1 MYLDTAA
8 AATGEIM
15 YELID
20 TLGVEVDLEM
30 ATCIYT
36 ALYTDCGSFKYSNTM
51 PKTMR
56 IAAAL
61 LEIGVKPNEIS
72 DSMEIKPRSNIEMLT
87 KVLETLTFDADGKI
101 AYISINNEMYDKDV
115 DTDTF
120 ISYPRYI
127 EGVEVAIMFKA
138 VEKAV
143 TRVSM
148 RSRNLDVSE
157 IAITFGGGGHLRA
170 AGCTIEGKISMTS
183 GILNVLKPCGMTS
196 HDVVG
201 FLRRTLQTKK
211 IGHGG
216 TLDPDAAGVL
226 PVFIG
231 TATRLLEYAVEGR
244 KNYRAELKFGIK
256 TDTGDDSGTIIA
268 SSEVRV
274 VTEAEIQE
282 TLQKFIGEQKQI
294 PPMYSAIK
302 KDGQK
307 LYQLARQGIEVERE
321 ARSITIDALELLHKT
336 GTSLT
341 LDIVCSKGTY
351 VRTLLED
358 IAAELGMCG
367 TMSFLLRKQVGDFYL
382 SEAKT
387 LEEIAPYAYL
397 LPAEAAVQDLQELV
411 LTDKQALR
419 ITQGVKTTVRGISNG
434 TYRLKTITGD
444 FLGIGSAESE
454 LVKAEKILK
463 QFQADA
469 EMI

>member
-1 MYLDTAA
+1 M
-8 AATGEIM
+8 G
-15 YELID
+15 
-20 TLGVEVDLEM
+20 
-30 ATCIYT
+30 
-36 ALYTDCGSFKYSNTM
+36 N
-51 PKTMR
+51 R
-56 IAAAL
+56 
-61 LEIGVKPNEIS
+61 
-72 DSMEIKPRSNIEMLT
+72 
-87 KVLETLTFDADGKI
+87 
-101 AYISINNEMYDKDV
+101 
-115 DTDTF
+115 
-120 ISYPRYI
+120 
-127 EGVEVAIMFKA
+127 
-138 VEKAV
+138 
-143 TRVSM
+143 
-148 RSRNLDVSE
+148 
-157 IAITFGGGGHLRA
+157 
-170 AGCTIEGKISMTS
+170 S
-183 GILNVLKPCGMTS
+183 GIINVYKEAGYTS
-196 HDVVG
+196 FDVVAR
-201 FLRRTLQTKK
+201 LRGILKIRK
-211 IGHGG
+211 IGHTG
-216 TLDPDAAGVL
+216 TLDPDAVGVL
-226 PVFIG
+226 PVCVG
-231 TATRLLEYAVEGR
+231 RATKVCDLLTDKDKEYETTLLLGVE
-244 KNYRAELKFGIK
+244 
-256 TDTGDDSGTIIA
+256 TDTQDMTGTVLSSGDVTV
-268 SSEVRV
+268 SEDQVKEVIRSY
-274 VTEAEIQE
+274 TGEIS
-282 TLQKFIGEQKQI
+282 QI

-387 LEEIAPYAYL
+387 LEEIAAAPYAYL

>member
-1 MYLDTAA
+1 
-8 AATGEIM
+8 
-15 YELID
+15 
-20 TLGVEVDLEM
+20 
-30 ATCIYT
+30 
-36 ALYTDCGSFKYSNTM
+36 
-51 PKTMR
+51 
-56 IAAAL
+56 
-61 LEIGVKPNEIS
+61 
-72 DSMEIKPRSNIEMLT
+72 
-87 KVLETLTFDADGKI
+87 
-101 AYISINNEMYDKDV
+101 
-115 DTDTF
+115 
-120 ISYPRYI
+120 
-127 EGVEVAIMFKA
+127 
-138 VEKAV
+138 
-143 TRVSM
+143 
-148 RSRNLDVSE
+148 
-157 IAITFGGGGHLRA
+157 
-170 AGCTIEGKISMTS
+170 MTS

-351 VRTLLED
+351 VRTLLEE
-358 IAAELGMCG
+358 IAA
-367 TMSFLLRKQVGDFYL
+367 
-382 SEAKT
+382 
-387 LEEIAPYAYL
+387 APYAYL

>member
-1 MYLDTAA
+1 
-8 AATGEIM
+8 
-15 YELID
+15 
-20 TLGVEVDLEM
+20 
-30 ATCIYT
+30 
-36 ALYTDCGSFKYSNTM
+36 
-51 PKTMR
+51 
-56 IAAAL
+56 
-61 LEIGVKPNEIS
+61 
-72 DSMEIKPRSNIEMLT
+72 
-87 KVLETLTFDADGKI
+87 
-101 AYISINNEMYDKDV
+101 
-115 DTDTF
+115 
-120 ISYPRYI
+120 
-127 EGVEVAIMFKA
+127 
-138 VEKAV
+138 
-143 TRVSM
+143 
-148 RSRNLDVSE
+148 
-157 IAITFGGGGHLRA
+157 
-170 AGCTIEGKISMTS
+170 MTS

-321 ARSITIDALELLHKT
+321 ARSITID
-336 GTSLT
+336 GTSLI

-387 LEEIAPYAYL
+387 LEEIAAAPYAYL